1 MRAKTWWLSTAVI
14 MILLIFV
21 SILPALADG
30 DTPNS
35 SKPLPGDGLA
45 ASNQAEPVFLRLANG
60 TFDPLQST
68 PNLPAS
74 LAYTPEEVAA
84 SGDYILQFT
93 GPVRQEWKDAI
104 AKLGGQIGGYL
115 PDYAFLVHFDAESK
129 ISAEA
134 YSFVRWIGTY
144 EPAYRVSADVD
155 FNETRSYRVLTL
167 PWADTDSLAQTV
179 ASLDPL
185 SRPYDGGFVAVLNG
199 SQVAQAARLPGVLWI
214 EPLYLQE
221 LHNDVGGGN
230 IMNGSA
236 AWSSGYTGSGV
247 VIAVTDTGLDTG
259 NASAIHQDFAG
270 RVAQISS
277 WPVVYANYGGGCEI
291 SNSNANDGA
300 SDTDSGH
307 GSHVTGSVAGSGAAS
322 GGQIK
327 GLAYQ
332 ASITFQAVEQWT
344 TWASP
349 DPYSCPNGYYLTGIP
364 DDVRTLLNQVY
375 GWGARVQNN
384 SWGGGQF
391 GVYDTQSRY
400 FDDFIHSHPDMVVV
414 VSAGNSGDDGD
425 NNGYVDVN
433 SISSPGTAKN
443 LITIGASD
451 NERSS
456 GGIAT
461 RTWGQVWPSNFGAAP
476 TSSDYTSDTRQELA
490 AFSSRGPM
498 ADGRIKPD
506 LVAPGTNILSVRSSL
521 ASSNGWGSYNSYYMY
536 MGGTSMASPL
546 SAGAAALVRDYYL
559 TAESHS
565 PSAALIK
572 ATLINTAVDI
582 GGYNNTSQEA
592 GLPIPNN
599 HEGWGLINVGAA
611 TASGNRTF
619 VDNTAGIG
627 SGTAS
632 YQYTVAAGTP
642 FKVSLVWSDAPAT
655 SSSGLALVNNLNL
668 RVTGPGGI
676 VYQGNV
682 FAGGWSQ
689 TGGSADGLNNVE
701 CVYIPTPTAGLWTVE
716 VIGANVPVG
725 PQPFALFLTGNL
737 STGIPLTVTGITPAQ
752 AYSGTTLNATITGT
766 AFDPAAAVSLRL
778 GAATINGSSVTVNA
792 EGTRITASFNFT
804 GATPGLYDVRVDN
817 PGEYKVLEDGFT
829 LRNGNLPDLSINK
842 SVEAALLIPSGT
854 ITYTISIAN
863 DGLINATGVTFTDT
877 LPSGVTVTS
886 LTPACL
892 GGRVSLATGFA
903 CTISPST
910 LAPAASIEYTLVVKL
925 PANPATILTNRVTVG
940 GAEDDL
946 NPNDNRD
953 SATTGGTQSFLPMVM
968 RNQATLPG
976 APTLNAISNAD
987 GDGSYSLAWAV
998 GSGAAPT
1005 SYEIEEDSVVVVT
1018 SHTST
1023 SYNFTGRP
1031 VGTHTYRVRARNAA
1045 GVSAWSNAQS
1055 ATVNP
1060 PVSTILNGGFE
1071 DGQDGSWAE
1080 YSSNGYDLIVDAAY
1094 LSSHGGAAPHGG
1106 SWATWMGG
1114 LHNEVSTLT
1123 QAITV
1128 PASGNTLSFYYWTS
1142 SEDICGFDNAYVRIN
1157 SVSVHS
1163 IDLCTSANTGGWVE
1177 AMVSLSAYA
1186 NQAVTLQFYVSTD
1199 ISLYSSFYL
1208 DDVSFK

>member
-1 MRAKTWWLSTAVI
+1 MRAKTWWLSTAGI
-14 MILLIFV
+14 MVVLMFV
-21 SILPALADG
+21 SVLPTLADG
-30 DTPNS
+30 ITPTDS
-35 SKPLPGDGLA
+35 RPMPGDVSAA
-45 ASNQAEPVFLRLANG
+45 ASQAEPVFLRLANG
-60 TFDPLQST
+60 TFDPRQST
-68 PNLPAS
+68 PNLPES
-74 LAYTPEEVAA
+74 LAYTPEEAAA
-84 SGDYILQFT
+84 SGDYIIQFT

-115 PDYAFLVHFDAESK
+115 PDYAYLVHFDAASRVL
-129 ISAEA
+129 AEDYA
-134 YSFVRWIGTY
+134 FVRWIGAY

-155 FNETRSYRVLTL
+155 YNETRSYRVLTL
-167 PWADTDSLAQTV
+167 PWADTTSLAQTV
-179 ASLDPL
+179 ASIDPL
-185 SRPYDGGFVAVLNG
+185 SRQYEGGFVAVLNG

-214 EPLYLQE
+214 EPLYLQQ

-259 NASAIHQDFAG
+259 NAAAIHQDFAG

-277 WPVVYANYGGGCEI
+277 WPVVYANYGNGFEI
-291 SNSNANDGA
+291 SNPNANDGA
-300 SDTDSGH
+300 SDVDSGH

-332 ASITFQAVEQWT
+332 ATITFQAVEQWT
-344 TWASP
+344 TWAVPSTNR
-349 DPYSCPNGYYLTGIP
+349 CPNGYYLTGIP

-391 GVYDTQSRY
+391 GVYDSQASY
-400 FDDFIHSHPDMVVV
+400 FDDFVHSHPDMVVV
-414 VSAGNSGDDGD
+414 VSAGNSGTDAE
-425 NNGYVDVN
+425 NNGFVDVN

-461 RTWGQVWPSNFGAAP
+461 RTWGQVWPSDFNAAP
-476 TSSDYTSDTRQELA
+476 TGTDFTSDTRQELA

-498 ADGRIKPD
+498 NDGRIKPD

-546 SAGAAALVRDYYL
+546 SAGAAAQVRDYYL

-582 GGYNNTSQEA
+582 SGYNNTSQEA
-592 GLPIPNN
+592 GMPIPNN

-619 VDNTAGIG
+619 VDNTTGIG

-642 FKVSLVWSDAPAT
+642 FKISLVWSDAPAT

-668 RVTGPGGI
+668 RVTGPGGV
-676 VYQGNV
+676 VYLGNV

-689 TGGSADGLNNVE
+689 AGGSADAVNNVE
-701 CVYIPTPTAGLWTVE
+701 CVYVQNPAAGLWTVE
-716 VIGANVPVG
+716 VIGANIPVG
-725 PQPFALFLTGNL
+725 PQPFALFISGNL
-737 STGIPLTVTGITPAQ
+737 STGTPLTVTSITPGQ
-752 AYSGTTLNATITGT
+752 AYSHTTLNATITGT
-766 AFDPAAAVSLRL
+766 GFDPAATVSLRM
-778 GAATINGSSVTVNA
+778 GAAVVNGSSVTVNA
-792 EGTRITASFNFT
+792 EGTSITASFNFAS
-804 GATPGLYDVRVDN
+804 ATPGLYDVRVDN
-817 PGEYKVLEDGFT
+817 PDKYAVLEDGFT
-829 LRNGNLPDLSINK
+829 LLNGNLPDLSINK
-842 SVEAALLIPSGT
+842 RVEDVPLTPNATL
-854 ITYTISIAN
+854 TYTISIAN
-863 DGLINATGVTFTDT
+863 DGFANATGVTFTDT
-877 LPSGVTVTS
+877 LPANVTVLS
-886 LTPACL
+886 LSPACL

-903 CTISPST
+903 CTIQPST
-910 LAPAASIEYTLVVKL
+910 LAPAASIEYTLVVQL
-925 PANPATILTNRVTVG
+925 SANPAKVLTNRVEVG
-940 GAEDDL
+940 SAENDL
-946 NPNDNRD
+946 DPSDNHD
-953 SATTGGTQSFLPMVM
+953 SASTGGVRAFLPMVM
-968 RNQATLPG
+968 RNQSLVPG
-976 APTLNAISNAD
+976 IPTLNAISNAD
-987 GDGSYSLAWAV
+987 GDGSYTLSWTA

-1005 SYEIEEDSVVVVT
+1005 SYDIEEDSVVVVNN
-1018 SHTST
+1018 HTNT

-1045 GVSAWSNAQS
+1045 GVSGWSNAQN

-1060 PVSTILNGGFE
+1060 PAASLLNGGFE
-1071 DGQDGSWAE
+1071 NGPDNSWTE
-1080 YSSNGYDLIVDAAY
+1080 YSSNNFDLIVDADY
-1094 LSSHGGAAPHGG
+1094 LSDSGGAAPHNGIWAAWLGG
-1106 SWATWMGG
+1106 YT
-1114 LHNEVSTLT
+1114 NEISTLT

-1128 PASGNTLSFYYWTS
+1128 PGAGNTLSFYYWSAS
-1142 SEDICGFDNAYVRIN
+1142 SDYCGFDLAYVYIN
-1157 SVSVHS
+1157 STTVHS
-1163 IDLCTSANTGGWVE
+1163 IDLCESTNSNGWVE
-1177 AMVSLSAYA
+1177 AQVSLAAYA
-1186 NQAVTLQFYVSTD
+1186 NQSVTLQFYVDTD
-1199 ISLYSSFYL
+1199 GSFNSSLYL
-1208 DDVSFK
+1208 DDISFK